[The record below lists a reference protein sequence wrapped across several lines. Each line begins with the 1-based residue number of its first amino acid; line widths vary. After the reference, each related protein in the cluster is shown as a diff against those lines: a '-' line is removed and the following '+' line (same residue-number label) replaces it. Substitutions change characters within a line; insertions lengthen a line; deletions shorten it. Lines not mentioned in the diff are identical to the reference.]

1 MLVLPEYLESGDV
14 GECSVC
20 LGELDAVCGFGKAYL
35 LVKRA
40 VSLALDRG
48 TDRAKEMVAVLLD
61 ALGDDHHH
69 DALGDAE
76 GDDDDDD
83 DDDDDNE
90 DEEERR
96 HNRRG
101 SGYDHG
107 GRSEGETQNLG
118 FLANDARMGGGMEKG
133 LALLAAAVGEL
144 ALDVPPSA
152 LDVDV
157 PLFLARAHLVGTV
170 RRPFLKRLRRALTAA
185 KQWHL
190 DQQQQPAAAA
200 AAECKCRGDRRRR
213 S

>member
-1 MLVLPEYLESGDV
+1 MGLDVLVLPEYLESGDV

-20 LGELDAVCGFGKAYL
+20 LGDLDAVCGFGKAYL

-76 GDDDDDD
+76 GDDHDDDD
-83 DDDDDNE
+83 DDEGID

-107 GRSEGETQNLG
+107 GRSEGETTQNNLG
-118 FLANDARMGGGMEKG
+118 FLANDPRVGGGMEKG

-144 ALDVPPSA
+144 ALDVPPPGCRRAPTNVGSR
-152 LDVDV
+152 
-157 PLFLARAHLVGTV
+157 LAA
-170 RRPFLKRLRRALTAA
+170 RRP
-185 KQWHL
+185 
-190 DQQQQPAAAA
+190 
-200 AAECKCRGDRRRR
+200 
-213 S
+213 